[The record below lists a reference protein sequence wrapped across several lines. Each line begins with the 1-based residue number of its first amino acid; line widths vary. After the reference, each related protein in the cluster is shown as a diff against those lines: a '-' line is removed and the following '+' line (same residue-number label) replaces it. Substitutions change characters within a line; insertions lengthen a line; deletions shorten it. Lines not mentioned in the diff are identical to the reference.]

1 MNKRLISG
9 AAVAALVLAG
19 CGGSDSDSNASAEG
33 GGSGGDAKSVAYIS
47 PVGSQ
52 PGQQQVDMGLQ
63 GGAKELGWSARVLD
77 ANLSADRQVSHV
89 DTAISQNV
97 DAFAS
102 WTLDPGATA
111 GAYER
116 AQGAGIPV
124 IGVNSTGEGVSSTV
138 WWEVNTCGP
147 NNPHKRNA
155 DFIAERRPNA
165 KVIVMG
171 GPPVPSIAANVK
183 CFSDAAKAAG
193 LEVLAQTDNTKDAAG
208 PASQLA
214 ADQLTKHPDVE
225 AFWAYNDQSAL
236 GISAAVTQARKTISD
251 GTEGS
256 DGIMV
261 FGVNGDPDAS
271 EAVREKRLTGSW
283 DTDSVAT
290 GWTVVKAMQAAIDDP
305 EGDLPDLTVQSV
317 LWTPENIS
325 DYVEPGDR
333 DYSLDSIPL
342 VDDNGELIK

>member
-1 MNKRLISG
+1 MSKRWISG
-9 AAVAALVLAG
+9 AAVVALALAG
-19 CGGSDSDSNASAEG
+19 CGGSDSDADSGSG
-33 GGSGGDAKSVAYIS
+33 SGSGGGDKSVAYIS

-63 GGAKELGWSARVLD
+63 GGAKELGWSAKVLD

-116 AQGAGIPV
+116 AQAAGIPV
-124 IGVNSTGEGVSSTV
+124 IGVNSTGDGVTSTV

-147 NNPHKRNA
+147 NSPEKRNV
-155 DFIAERRPNA
+155 DYIAERRPKA

-183 CFSDAAKAAG
+183 CFTDAAKAAG
-193 LEVLAQTDNTKDAAG
+193 LEVVAQTDNTKDAAG

-214 ADQLTKHPDVE
+214 ADQLTKHPDVD

-236 GISAAVTQARKTISD
+236 GISAAVTQAKKQISD
-251 GTEGS
+251 GSKGS
-256 DGIMV
+256 DGVMV
-261 FGVNGDPDAS
+261 FGVNGDPDAIQ
-271 EAVREKRLTGSW
+271 AVREKRLTGSW

-290 GWTVVKAMQAAIDDP
+290 GWAVVKAMQAAIEDP
-305 EGDLPDLTVQSV
+305 DGEHPDLTVASV
-317 LWTPENIS
+317 LWTPENVG
-325 DYVEPGDR
+325 DYVDPAKR
-333 DYSLDSIPL
+333 QYSLGDIPL
-342 VDDNGELIK
+342 VDENGEPVK